1 MNEQPLVSAIIIFWN
16 GEKYLEEA
24 IESIIAQSYQ
34 NWELLLADDGS
45 TDGSTKI
52 AQSYSEKYVGKIKYL
67 EHPGHVNRGM
77 SATRNLGIK
86 HAKGEYI
93 GFLDADDVWLPDKLE
108 QQINIFKQN
117 PNCGLVY
124 GRTEIWHSWT
134 KKPEDQDKDYFL
146 ELGVKPESV
155 INPPKIFLLLL
166 ENKVQSPT
174 TCNVLIKKNVFDKA
188 GLFQEDFKGMFEDMA
203 FFSKACLWFPI
214 YVSDQC
220 WARYRQ
226 HDESC
231 CSVSEKKGMSKKAR
245 YPVLNWL
252 EAYLNKEKVFNPQ
265 IRLAL
270 FKEIFP
276 YRHEFLYRFFKNP
289 GKITGRYLSKYFPGL
304 KNVNDIKY

>member
-1 MNEQPLVSAIIIFWN
+1 MNEKSLVSAIIIFLN

-24 IESIIAQSYQ
+24 IESVISQIYQ
-34 NWELLLADDGS
+34 NWELLLVDDGS

-52 AQSYSEKYVGKIKYL
+52 AQSFAQKYSTKIKYL
-67 EHPGHVNRGM
+67 EHPGHINRGM

-86 HAKGEYI
+86 HAKGMFI
-93 GFLDADDVWLPDKLE
+93 GFLDADDVWLPEKLE
-108 QQINIFKQN
+108 QQIKIFEDV
-117 PNCGLVY
+117 PECGLVY

-134 KKPEDQDKDYFL
+134 NKPKDQDKDYFL
-146 ELGVKPESV
+146 ELGVEPETV
-155 INPPKIFLLLL
+155 IRPPKIFLLLL

-174 TCNVLIKKNVFDKA
+174 TCNVLIKKEVFDKA

-231 CSVSEKKGMSKKAR
+231 CSVSEKSGRSKKAR

-252 EAYLNKEKVFNPQ
+252 EKYLNKEKVYSPK
-265 IRLAL
+265 IRIAL
-270 FKEIFP
+270 YKEIFP
-276 YRHEFLYRFFKNP
+276 FRHEFLFRLFKNP
-289 GKITGRYLSKYFPGL
+289 GKITGRYLKKYFSGL
-304 KNVNDIKY
+304 SNAKDIKY